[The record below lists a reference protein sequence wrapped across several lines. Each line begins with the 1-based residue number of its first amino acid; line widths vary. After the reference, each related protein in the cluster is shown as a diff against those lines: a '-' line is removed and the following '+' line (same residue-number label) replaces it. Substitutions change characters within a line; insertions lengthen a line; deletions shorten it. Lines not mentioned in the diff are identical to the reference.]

1 MNDIFA
7 NILDVCVVIYLN
19 DILIYLNNL
28 QEYKKYIR
36 KVFYSLKANKLYMLW
51 KPQEENN
58 LPCI

>member
-36 KVFYSLKANKLYMLW
+36 EVFHSLKANKLYMLW
-51 KPQEENN
+51 EPQEENN
-58 LPCI
+58 LLCI